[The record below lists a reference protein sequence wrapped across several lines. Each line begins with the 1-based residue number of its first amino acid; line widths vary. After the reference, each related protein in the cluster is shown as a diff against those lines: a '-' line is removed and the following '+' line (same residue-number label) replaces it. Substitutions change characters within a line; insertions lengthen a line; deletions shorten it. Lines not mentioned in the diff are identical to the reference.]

1 LFIFALSS
9 KNVGTMAAVVY
20 SESQVGKANE
30 TGKDKLFTRSYIYM
44 CLANFLMAF
53 SFFLLVPTLPFYLV
67 DTFALESDIVGLV
80 LSCYV
85 IAVLCI
91 RPFSG
96 AIADIFP
103 RKKVYVISYILFAVS
118 FIGYMFVYTDIL
130 IFILLRVVHGFAFGA
145 LNTTGNTL
153 VIDIMPSSRRGEG
166 LGYFGVTNNLAMA
179 FGPMTGLFLIDG
191 GSYGLL
197 FFAAFMVACMGLL
210 FAAIVKVKWRQPLER
225 VDKLFSVDRFI
236 LLAGIPASV
245 AFFMLAVPYGM
256 TSSYIALY
264 ASEVGITSAVGL
276 FFTVQGAGLIVSRL
290 LSGKRVDKG
299 YITQTI
305 SCGILIALLGVIGEA
320 ALSLVCGF
328 SIGMGYALYFLSAFL
343 IGYGFGTIFPAFNTL
358 FINMAPHSRRATA
371 NATYLTGWDVGIGAG
386 MLLGGALSV
395 NGYSGSFAFSAI
407 LVIAAMV
414 YFVVFVAKHFQR
426 HRLR

>member
-1 LFIFALSS
+1 MSA
-9 KNVGTMAAVVY
+9 
-20 SESQVGKANE
+20 
-30 TGKDKLFTRSYIYM
+30 DDRLFTRSYIFM
-44 CLANFLMAF
+44 CLANFLTAF

-67 DTFALESDIVGLV
+67 DTFGLEPDIVGLV

-85 IAVLCI
+85 VAVLCI
-91 RPFSG
+91 RPFAG
-96 AIADIFP
+96 FIADMFP
-103 RKKVYVISYILFAVS
+103 RKKVYVISYILFALAFVGYLFAFS
-118 FIGYMFVYTDIL
+118 DIVMFII
-130 IFILLRVVHGFAFGA
+130 LRVVHGFAFGA

-179 FGPMTGLFLIDG
+179 FGPMTGLFLIEG
-191 GSYGLL
+191 GNYTLL
-197 FFAAFMVACMGLL
+197 FGAALLVACVGLM
-210 FAAIVKVKWRQPLER
+210 FAVLVKVKWRQPREK
-225 VDKLFSVDRFI
+225 VEKVFSIDRFI

-245 AFFMLAVPYGM
+245 AFFMLAIPYGM
-256 TSSYIALY
+256 TSSYIAIY
-264 ASEVGITSAVGL
+264 ASEVGITSGVGL

-299 YITQTI
+299 FITQTI
-305 SCGILIALLGVIGEA
+305 TRGIVIALAGVVGEA
-320 ALSLVCGF
+320 LLALVCGR
-328 SIGMGYALYFLSAFL
+328 SMGMGYVLYFLSAFL

-395 NGYSGSFAFSAI
+395 NGYSGSFAFASI
-407 LVIAAMV
+407 LVFAAFV
-414 YFVVFVAKHFQR
+414 YFVYFVSKHFKR

>member
-1 LFIFALSS
+1 
-9 KNVGTMAAVVY
+9 MDAVVKY
-20 SESQVGKANE
+20 R
-30 TGKDKLFTRSYIYM
+30 LFTRSYIYM
-44 CLANFLMAF
+44 CLANFLTAF

-67 DTFALESDIVGLV
+67 DNFGLEPDIVGLV

-85 IAVLCI
+85 LAVLCI
-91 RPFSG
+91 RPFAG
-96 AIADIFP
+96 FVADVFP
-103 RKKVYVISYILFAVS
+103 RKKVYLISYVLFALSFVGYLFVYSEILF
-118 FIGYMFVYTDIL
+118 
-130 IFILLRVVHGFAFGA
+130 FILLRVVHGFAFGA

-179 FGPMTGLFLIDG
+179 FGPMTGLFLIEG
-191 GSYGLL
+191 GSYNRL
-197 FFAAFMVACMGLL
+197 FFAALLTACMGLL
-210 FAAIVKVKWRQPLER
+210 FASIVKVKWRQPMEKIGK
-225 VDKLFSVDRFI
+225 VFSIDRFI
-236 LLAGIPASV
+236 LLEGIPASL
-245 AFFMLAVPYGM
+245 AFFMLAIPYGM
-256 TSSYIALY
+256 TSSYIAIY
-264 ASEVGITSAVGL
+264 AAEVGITEGVGF

-290 LSGKRVDKG
+290 ISGKMVDKG

-305 SCGILIALLGVIGEA
+305 SRGIVIALLGVIGEA
-320 ALSLVCGF
+320 LLAAVCGF
-328 SIGMGYALYFLSAFL
+328 NFTAGFALYFLSAFF

-395 NGYSGSFAFSAI
+395 NGYSGSFTFGAI
-407 LVIAAMV
+407 LVFAALI
-414 YFVVFVAKHFQR
+414 YFVLFVSKHFMR

>member
-1 LFIFALSS
+1 
-9 KNVGTMAAVVY
+9 M
-20 SESQVGKANE
+20 
-30 TGKDKLFTRSYIYM
+30 KDGVHKDRLFTRSYIFM
-44 CLANFLMAF
+44 CLANFLTAF

-67 DTFALESDIVGLV
+67 DTFGLQPDIVGLV

-85 IAVLCI
+85 VAVLCV
-91 RPFSG
+91 RPFAG
-96 AIADIFP
+96 FIADMFP
-103 RKKVYVISYILFAVS
+103 RKKVYVISYILFALAFVGYLFAFS
-118 FIGYMFVYTDIL
+118 DIVMFII
-130 IFILLRVVHGFAFGA
+130 LRVVHGFAFGA

-179 FGPMTGLFLIDG
+179 FGPMTGLFLIEG
-191 GSYGLL
+191 GNYTLL
-197 FFAAFMVACMGLL
+197 FGAALLVACVGLM
-210 FAAIVKVKWRQPLER
+210 FAVLVKVKWRQPREKAEK
-225 VDKLFSVDRFI
+225 VFSIDRFI

-245 AFFMLAVPYGM
+245 AFFMLAIPYGM
-256 TSSYIALY
+256 TSSYIAIY
-264 ASEVGITSAVGL
+264 ASEVGITSGVGI

-299 YITQTI
+299 FITQTI
-305 SCGILIALLGVIGEA
+305 VRGIAIAIVGVCGEALLA
-320 ALSLVCGF
+320 LVCGQ
-328 SIGMGYALYFLSAFL
+328 SMGMGYALYFLSAFL

-358 FINMAPHSRRATA
+358 FINMASHSRRATA

-395 NGYSGSFAFSAI
+395 NGFADSFIFAAI
-407 LVIAAMV
+407 LVVAAFI
-414 YFVVFVAKHFQR
+414 YFKSYVAGHFMR

>member
-1 LFIFALSS
+1 
-9 KNVGTMAAVVY
+9 MDAAV
-20 SESQVGKANE
+20 
-30 TGKDKLFTRSYIYM
+30 KDRLFTRSYIYM
-44 CLANFLMAF
+44 CLANFLTAF

-67 DTFALESDIVGLV
+67 DNFGLEPDIVGLV

-85 IAVLCI
+85 LAVLCI
-91 RPFSG
+91 RPFAG
-96 AIADIFP
+96 FVADVFP
-103 RKKVYVISYILFAVS
+103 RKKVYLISYVLFALSFVGYLFVYSEILF
-118 FIGYMFVYTDIL
+118 
-130 IFILLRVVHGFAFGA
+130 FILLRVVHGFAFGA

-179 FGPMTGLFLIDG
+179 FGPMTGLFLIEG
-191 GSYGLL
+191 GSYNQL
-197 FFAAFMVACMGLL
+197 FFAALLTACIGLL
-210 FAAIVKVKWRQPLER
+210 FASIVKVKWRQPVEKIGK
-225 VDKLFSVDRFI
+225 VFSIDRFI
-236 LLAGIPASV
+236 LLEGIPASL
-245 AFFMLAVPYGM
+245 AFFMLAIPYGM
-256 TSSYIALY
+256 TSSYIAIY
-264 ASEVGITSAVGL
+264 AAEVGITEGVGI

-290 LSGKRVDKG
+290 ISGKRVDKG

-305 SCGILIALLGVIGEA
+305 SRGIVIAFFGVIGEA
-320 ALSLVCGF
+320 LLATVCGF
-328 SIGMGYALYFLSAFL
+328 NFTAGFALYFLSAFL

-395 NGYSGSFAFSAI
+395 NGYSGSFTFSAI
-407 LVIAAMV
+407 LVFAALI
-414 YFVVFVAKHFQR
+414 YFVLFVSKHFMR

>member
-1 LFIFALSS
+1 
-9 KNVGTMAAVVY
+9 MDAAV
-20 SESQVGKANE
+20 
-30 TGKDKLFTRSYIYM
+30 KDRLFTRSYIYM
-44 CLANFLMAF
+44 CLANFLTAF

-67 DTFALESDIVGLV
+67 DNFGLEPDIVGLV

-85 IAVLCI
+85 LAVLCI
-91 RPFSG
+91 RPFAG
-96 AIADIFP
+96 FVADVFP
-103 RKKVYVISYILFAVS
+103 RKKVYLISYVLFALSFVGYLFVYSEILF
-118 FIGYMFVYTDIL
+118 
-130 IFILLRVVHGFAFGA
+130 FILLRVVHGFAFGA

-179 FGPMTGLFLIDG
+179 FGPMTGLFLIEG
-191 GSYGLL
+191 GSYNQL
-197 FFAAFMVACMGLL
+197 FFAALLTACIGLL
-210 FAAIVKVKWRQPLER
+210 FASIVKVKWRQPVEKIGK
-225 VDKLFSVDRFI
+225 VFSIDRFI
-236 LLAGIPASV
+236 LLEGIPASL
-245 AFFMLAVPYGM
+245 AFFMLAIPYGM
-256 TSSYIALY
+256 TSSYIAIY
-264 ASEVGITSAVGL
+264 AAEVGITEGVGI

-290 LSGKRVDKG
+290 ISGKRVDKG

-305 SCGILIALLGVIGEA
+305 SRGIVIAFFGVIGEA
-320 ALSLVCGF
+320 LLASVCGF
-328 SIGMGYALYFLSAFL
+328 NFTAGFALYFLSAFL

-395 NGYSGSFAFSAI
+395 NGYSGSFTFSAI
-407 LVIAAMV
+407 LVFAALI
-414 YFVVFVAKHFQR
+414 YFVLFVSRHFIR

>member
-1 LFIFALSS
+1 MSA
-9 KNVGTMAAVVY
+9 
-20 SESQVGKANE
+20 
-30 TGKDKLFTRSYIYM
+30 DDRLFTRSYIFM
-44 CLANFLMAF
+44 CLANFLTAF

-67 DTFALESDIVGLV
+67 ENFGLEPDIVGLV

-85 IAVLCI
+85 VAVLCI
-91 RPFSG
+91 RPFAG
-96 AIADIFP
+96 FVADVFP
-103 RKKVYVISYILFAVS
+103 RKKIYVISYTLFALAFV
-118 FIGYMFVYTDIL
+118 GYLFAFTDI
-130 IFILLRVVHGFAFGA
+130 IMFIILRVVHGFAFGA

-179 FGPMTGLFLIDG
+179 FGPMTGLFLIEG
-191 GSYGLL
+191 GNYTLL
-197 FFAAFMVACMGLL
+197 FSAALLVACVGLL
-210 FAAIVKVKWRQPLER
+210 FAVLVKVKWRQPREK
-225 VDKLFSVDRFI
+225 VDKVFSIDRFI

-245 AFFMLAVPYGM
+245 AFFMLAIPYGM
-256 TSSYIALY
+256 TSSYIAIY
-264 ASEVGITSAVGL
+264 ASEVGITSGVGL

-299 YITQTI
+299 FITQTI
-305 SCGILIALLGVIGEA
+305 SRGIVIALAGVVGEA
-320 ALSLVCGF
+320 LLALACGY
-328 SIGMGYALYFLSAFL
+328 SIEVGYVLYFLSAFL

-395 NGYSGSFAFSAI
+395 NGYSGSFAFAAI
-407 LVIAAMV
+407 LVLLAFV
-414 YFVVFVAKHFQR
+414 YFVYFVAKHFMR

>member
-1 LFIFALSS
+1 
-9 KNVGTMAAVVY
+9 MDAAV
-20 SESQVGKANE
+20 
-30 TGKDKLFTRSYIYM
+30 KDRLFTRSYIYM
-44 CLANFLMAF
+44 CLANFLTAF

-67 DTFALESDIVGLV
+67 DNFGLEPDIVGLV

-85 IAVLCI
+85 LAVLCI
-91 RPFSG
+91 RPFAG
-96 AIADIFP
+96 FVADVFP
-103 RKKVYVISYILFAVS
+103 RKKVYLISYVLFALSFVGYLFVYSEILF
-118 FIGYMFVYTDIL
+118 
-130 IFILLRVVHGFAFGA
+130 FILLRVVHGFAFGA

-179 FGPMTGLFLIDG
+179 FGPMTGLFLIEG
-191 GSYGLL
+191 GSYNQL
-197 FFAAFMVACMGLL
+197 FFAALLTACIGLL
-210 FAAIVKVKWRQPLER
+210 FASIVKVKWRQPIEKIGK
-225 VDKLFSVDRFI
+225 VFSIDRFI
-236 LLAGIPASV
+236 LLEGIPASL
-245 AFFMLAVPYGM
+245 AFFMLAIPYGM
-256 TSSYIALY
+256 TSSYIAIY
-264 ASEVGITSAVGL
+264 AAEVGITEGVGF

-290 LSGKRVDKG
+290 ISGKRVDKG

-305 SCGILIALLGVIGEA
+305 SRGIVIALVGVIGEA
-320 ALSLVCGF
+320 LLATVCGF
-328 SIGMGYALYFLSAFL
+328 NFTAGFALYFLSAFF

-395 NGYSGSFAFSAI
+395 NGYSGSFTFSAI
-407 LVIAAMV
+407 LVFAALI
-414 YFVVFVAKHFQR
+414 YFVLFVSKHFMR

>member
-1 LFIFALSS
+1 
-9 KNVGTMAAVVY
+9 MDAAV
-20 SESQVGKANE
+20 
-30 TGKDKLFTRSYIYM
+30 KDRLFTRSYIYM
-44 CLANFLMAF
+44 CLANFLTAF

-67 DTFALESDIVGLV
+67 DNFGLEPDIVGLV

-85 IAVLCI
+85 LAVLCI
-91 RPFSG
+91 RPFAG
-96 AIADIFP
+96 FVADVFP
-103 RKKVYVISYILFAVS
+103 RKKVYLISYVLFALS
-118 FIGYMFVYTDIL
+118 FVGYMFVYSEIL
-130 IFILLRVVHGFAFGA
+130 FFILLRVVHGFAFGA

-179 FGPMTGLFLIDG
+179 FGPMTGLFLIEG
-191 GSYGLL
+191 GSYNQL
-197 FFAAFMVACMGLL
+197 FFAALLTACIGLL
-210 FAAIVKVKWRQPLER
+210 FASIVKVKWRQPIEKIGK
-225 VDKLFSVDRFI
+225 VFSIDRFI
-236 LLAGIPASV
+236 LLEGIPASL
-245 AFFMLAVPYGM
+245 AFFMLAIPYGM
-256 TSSYIALY
+256 TSSYIAIY
-264 ASEVGITSAVGL
+264 AAEVGITEGVGF

-290 LSGKRVDKG
+290 ISGKRVDKG

-305 SCGILIALLGVIGEA
+305 SRGIVIALVGVIGEA
-320 ALSLVCGF
+320 LLATVCGF
-328 SIGMGYALYFLSAFL
+328 NFTAGFALYFLSAFF

-395 NGYSGSFAFSAI
+395 NGYSGSFTFSAI
-407 LVIAAMV
+407 LVFAALI
-414 YFVVFVAKHFQR
+414 YFVLFVSKHFMR

>member
-1 LFIFALSS
+1 MSA
-9 KNVGTMAAVVY
+9 
-20 SESQVGKANE
+20 
-30 TGKDKLFTRSYIYM
+30 DDRLFTRSYIFM
-44 CLANFLMAF
+44 CLANFLTAF

-67 DTFALESDIVGLV
+67 DTFGLEPDIVGLV

-85 IAVLCI
+85 VAVLCI
-91 RPFSG
+91 RPFAG
-96 AIADIFP
+96 FIADMFP
-103 RKKVYVISYILFAVS
+103 RKKVYVISYILFALAFVGYLFAFS
-118 FIGYMFVYTDIL
+118 DIVMFII
-130 IFILLRVVHGFAFGA
+130 LRVVHGFAFGA

-179 FGPMTGLFLIDG
+179 FGPMTGLFLIEG
-191 GSYGLL
+191 GNYTLL
-197 FFAAFMVACMGLL
+197 FGAALLVACVGLM
-210 FAAIVKVKWRQPLER
+210 FAVLVKVKWRQPREK
-225 VDKLFSVDRFI
+225 VEKVFSIDRFI

-245 AFFMLAVPYGM
+245 AFFMLAIPYGM
-256 TSSYIALY
+256 TSSYIAIY
-264 ASEVGITSAVGL
+264 ASEVGITSGVGL

-299 YITQTI
+299 FITQTI
-305 SCGILIALLGVIGEA
+305 TRGIVIALAGVVGEA
-320 ALSLVCGF
+320 LLALVCGR
-328 SIGMGYALYFLSAFL
+328 SMGMGYVLYFLSAFL

-358 FINMAPHSRRATA
+358 FINMAPNSRRATA

-395 NGYSGSFAFSAI
+395 NGYSGSFAFASI
-407 LVIAAMV
+407 LVFAAFV
-414 YFVVFVAKHFQR
+414 YFVYFVSKHFKR